1 MITKNVLRSYV
12 VALSLIILLLTIA
25 QVLVQYFLAK
35 QKDDA
40 TIVNIAGRQRMLS
53 QKLTKQLI
61 YLNYNKVN
69 SNFINEF
76 NSDLKQFAI
85 SYLFVEG
92 KTTINLINNTNTK
105 NQEQLIKDL
114 NLSYKPFIKAIKNYF
129 ILSQKKDSVLIEV
142 LKQEKEFLPKMNAL
156 VNEYEKENTDKIN
169 ELKRVEIILFLFT
182 FFALLFE
189 IIIIFNP
196 LFRSLYFNNKLL
208 EQTSEITNT
217 GGWEYSEKTDQFTLS
232 KQSARILGLQKK
244 IISKHE
250 FCELIHQQEFKNHFE
265 SINDADVTL
274 TITVDKNTRWILFTK
289 KKNEKLNKV
298 YGIIK
303 DITAEKES
311 DIYKQKLEEKNDSL
325 LKLNYGL
332 THDIKNHT
340 SNVIGLIGI
349 LKKHEQKKNY
359 DKLEE
364 IIERTEF
371 SAQQLNNIL
380 SDFLYLSR
388 SKDDLEKSFKQLN
401 EEKIK
406 EALEEEIAFIKQEKP
421 VFITYKFNVEDV
433 IYSNHIVK
441 IILINLV
448 SNSIKYSKP
457 NQNAHVDVLVTKSEK
472 NLLIEVK
479 DNGIGMDLK
488 SPQNKLF
495 TLFEQLDSRT
505 EGFGIGLAILKKI
518 VDQQSGKIK
527 VESEIGIGTTFKVFI
542 PLQQ

>member
-232 KQSARILGLQKK
+232 KQSARIFGLQKK